1 MLNHVNHETAH
12 AMIQAL
18 SLTEAGSDLVKA
30 LEDIR
35 YYHKAA
41 DVYDLGYGGIL
52 VEAFDEDSD
61 GDHYWEGSVLIPSKR
76 DRLIYKSAAH
86 QDEPVQG
93 ALFWGWGYGDDDS
106 GCVIIPRVLGE
117 WAAECALAH
126 ATKMKTV
133 HSPAECRPVS
143 CSVDS
148 DSNSTSADNAD
159 KLGKMVVTAPVD
171 QINLPGLT
179 KDKWARQKAGEADV
193 ARRDTSWDFPSL
205 IMPGYIQDCATV
217 YGVTIGWID
226 SLDVW
231 PTPFEDCTPETV
243 CDEKSWSYR
252 EPVVLRAAC
261 QIMSDLKHWEYFDKC
276 SPLQCAKHLFAND
289 FRPVDL

>member
-1 MLNHVNHETAH
+1 MLNQVNHDAAH
-12 AMIQAL
+12 YMIQAL

-61 GDHYWEGSVLIPSKR
+61 GDHYWEGSVLIPSRR

-93 ALFWGWGYGDDDS
+93 ALFWGWNTD
-106 GCVIIPRVLGE
+106 GCIVIPRVLGE

-143 CSVDS
+143 CTV
-148 DSNSTSADNAD
+148 NAV
-159 KLGKMVVTAPVD
+159 KSMAVTAPVD
-171 QINLPGLT
+171 QVTLPGLT
-179 KDKWARQKAGEADV
+179 KDKWAHKKAAEAD
-193 ARRDTSWDFPSL
+193 AERRDTSWDFPSL

-261 QIMSDLKHWEYFDKC
+261 QIMSELKHWEYFDKC

>member
-1 MLNHVNHETAH
+1 MLNQVNHDAAH
-12 AMIQAL
+12 YMIQAL

-35 YYHKAA
+35 YYHRAA

-61 GDHYWEGSVLIPSKR
+61 GDHYWEGSVLIPSRR
-76 DRLIYKSAAH
+76 DRLIYKSAAY

-93 ALFWGWGYGDDDS
+93 ALFWGWNTD
-106 GCVIIPRVLGE
+106 GCIVIPRVLGE

-133 HSPAECRPVS
+133 HSPAECRPVA
-143 CSVDS
+143 CTVDS
-148 DSNSTSADNAD
+148 AQSADNAD
-159 KLGKMVVTAPVD
+159 KLGKMAVTAPVD

-179 KDKWARQKAGEADV
+179 KDKWARQKAAEADV
-193 ARRDTSWDFPSL
+193 ERRDTSWDFPSL
-205 IMPGYIQDCATV
+205 IMPGYTQDCATV
-217 YGVTIGWID
+217 YGVNLNRID
-226 SLDVW
+226 CLDVW
-231 PTPFEDCTPETV
+231 PTPLEDLTPEKL
-243 CDEKSWSYR
+243 CDEKSWDYR
-252 EPVVLRAAC
+252 PPVVLRAAC
-261 QIMSDLKHWEYFDKC
+261 QIMSGMTQWEYFDKC
-276 SPLQCAKHLFAND
+276 TALQCAKHLIAQD

>member
-1 MLNHVNHETAH
+1 MTDE
-12 AMIQAL
+12 
-18 SLTEAGSDLVKA
+18 GRKLVKT

-35 YYHKAA
+35 YYHRAA

-61 GDHYWEGSVLIPSKR
+61 GDRYWEGSVLIPSKR
-76 DRLIYKSAAH
+76 DRLIYKSAAY

-93 ALFWGWGYGDDDS
+93 ALFWRWNTD

-133 HSPAECRPVS
+133 HSPAECHPVS
-143 CSVDS
+143 CSVDAL
-148 DSNSTSADNAD
+148 TQMA
-159 KLGKMVVTAPVD
+159 VTAPVD
-171 QINLPGLT
+171 QIDLPGLT
-179 KDKWARQKAGEADV
+179 KDKWARRKAGEADV
-193 ARRDTSWDFPSL
+193 ERRDTQWDFPSL
-205 IMPGYIQDCATV
+205 IMPGYLQLCPTV
-217 YGVTIGWID
+217 YGVSINRID
-226 SLDVW
+226 CLDVW
-231 PTPFEDCTPETV
+231 PTPLERLTPEKL
-243 CDEKSWSYR
+243 CDETSWDYR

-261 QIMSDLKHWEYFDKC
+261 QIMSGLKEWEYFDQC
-276 SPLQCAKHLFAND
+276 TPLQCAKHLIAQD

>member
-1 MLNHVNHETAH
+1 MLNHVNHEAAH

-30 LEDIR
+30 LEDVR
-35 YYHKAA
+35 YYHRHAE
-41 DVYDLGYGGIL
+41 VYDLGYGGVL
-52 VEAFDEDSD
+52 VEAFDEDTD
-61 GDHYWEGSVLIPSKR
+61 GDRYWEGSVLIPSKR
-76 DRLIYKSAAH
+76 DRLIYESAAY

-93 ALFWGWGYGDDDS
+93 ALFWGWNTED
-106 GCVIIPRVLGE
+106 GCAIIPRVLGE

-133 HSPAECRPVS
+133 HSPAECRPVA
-143 CSVDS
+143 CTVDS
-148 DSNSTSADNAD
+148 LTQMA
-159 KLGKMVVTAPVD
+159 VTAPVD

-193 ARRDTSWDFPSL
+193 ARRDTTYDFPSF

-217 YGVTIGWID
+217 YGVNLNRID
-226 SLDVW
+226 TMGGPISLSMS
-231 PTPFEDCTPETV
+231 TTEDL
-243 CDEKSWSYR
+243 CDEKSWEYR
-252 EPVVLRAAC
+252 PPVVLRAAC
-261 QIMSDLKHWEYFDKC
+261 QIMSGLTQWEYFDKC
-276 SPLQCAKHLFAND
+276 STLQCAKHLIAQD

>member
-1 MLNHVNHETAH
+1 MLNQVNHDTAH
-12 AMIQAL
+12 YMIQAL

-52 VEAFDEDSD
+52 VEAFDMDSD
-61 GDHYWEGSVLIPSKR
+61 GDCYWEGSVLIPSRR
-76 DRLIYKSAAH
+76 DRLIYKSAAY

-93 ALFWGWGYGDDDS
+93 ALFWGWGHDD
-106 GCVIIPRVLGE
+106 CTVIPRVLGE
-117 WAAECALAH
+117 WAVECALAH

-148 DSNSTSADNAD
+148 LTQMAI
-159 KLGKMVVTAPVD
+159 TAPVD
-171 QINLPGLT
+171 QVNLPGLT

-193 ARRDTSWDFPSL
+193 ARRDTTYDFPSL
-205 IMPGYIQDCATV
+205 ILPGYLQLCPTV
-217 YGVTIGWID
+217 YGVNINQID
-226 SLDVW
+226 CLDCPHSLSK
-231 PTPFEDCTPETV
+231 CTPEDL
-243 CDEKSWSYR
+243 CDEKSWDYK
-252 EPVVLRAAC
+252 PPIVLRAAC
-261 QIMSDLKHWEYFDKC
+261 QIMSELKHWEYFDKC
-276 SPLQCAKHLFAND
+276 SPLQCAKHLIAND

>member
-1 MLNHVNHETAH
+1 MLNHVNHEAAH
-12 AMIQAL
+12 TMIQAL
-18 SLTEAGSDLVKA
+18 SMTEAGSDLIKA

-61 GDHYWEGSVLIPSKR
+61 RDHYWEGSVLIPSRR
-76 DRLIYKSAAH
+76 DRLIYKSAAY

-93 ALFWGWGYGDDDS
+93 ALFWGWGYGDDD
-106 GCVIIPRVLGE
+106 CTVIPRVLGE

-148 DSNSTSADNAD
+148 LTQMA
-159 KLGKMVVTAPVD
+159 VTAPVD
-171 QINLPGLT
+171 QVNLPGLT
-179 KDKWARQKAGEADV
+179 KDKWAHKKAGEADV
-193 ARRDTSWDFPSL
+193 ARRDTTYDFPSL
-205 IMPGYIQDCATV
+205 ILPGYLQLCPTV
-217 YGVTIGWID
+217 YGVNINRID
-226 SLDVW
+226 CLDVW
-231 PTPFEDCTPETV
+231 PTPLEDLTPERL
-243 CDEKSWSYR
+243 CDETSWDYR
-252 EPVVLRAAC
+252 PPVVLRAAC

-276 SPLQCAKHLFAND
+276 SPLQCAKHLFAQD

>member
-1 MLNHVNHETAH
+1 MLNHVNHEAAH

-18 SLTEAGSDLVKA
+18 SMTEEGSKLIKG

-41 DVYDLGYGGIL
+41 DVYDLGYGGVL
-52 VEAFDEDSD
+52 VEAFDMDSD
-61 GDHYWEGSVLIPSKR
+61 GDCYWEGSVLIPSTR
-76 DRLIYKSAAH
+76 DRLIYESAAY

-93 ALFWGWGYGDDDS
+93 ALFWGWGYDDD
-106 GCVIIPRVLGE
+106 CIVIPRVLGE

-133 HSPAECRPVS
+133 HSPAECRPVA
-143 CSVDS
+143 CAV
-148 DSNSTSADNAD
+148 NSLTQMA
-159 KLGKMVVTAPVD
+159 VTAPVD
-171 QINLPGLT
+171 QVNLPGLT
-179 KDKWARQKAGEADV
+179 KDKWAQKKAAEANV
-193 ARRDTSWDFPSL
+193 ERRDTQYDFPSL
-205 IMPGYIQDCATV
+205 ILPGYLQLCPTV
-217 YGVTIGWID
+217 YGVNINRID
-226 SLDVW
+226 CLDVW
-231 PTPFEDCTPETV
+231 PTPFEDCTPETI

-261 QIMSDLKHWEYFDKC
+261 QIMSKLKHWEYFDKC

>member
-1 MLNHVNHETAH
+1 MLNHVNHEAAH

-61 GDHYWEGSVLIPSKR
+61 GDHYWEGSVLIPSRR

-159 KLGKMVVTAPVD
+159 KLGKMAVTAPVD
-171 QINLPGLT
+171 QVHLPGLT
-179 KDKWARQKAGEADV
+179 KDKWARQKAAEADV
-193 ARRDTSWDFPSL
+193 ERRDTQWDFPSL
-205 IMPGYIQDCATV
+205 ILPGYIQTCPTV
-217 YGVTIGWID
+217 YGVNIGWID
-226 SLDVW
+226 CLDVW
-231 PTPFEDCTPETV
+231 PTPFEDCTPEDI

-261 QIMSDLKHWEYFDKC
+261 QIMSELKHWEYFDKC

-289 FRPVDL
+289 FRPIDL

>member
-1 MLNHVNHETAH
+1 MLNQVNHDAAH
-12 AMIQAL
+12 YMIQAL

-76 DRLIYKSAAH
+76 DRLIYKSAAY

-93 ALFWGWGYGDDDS
+93 ALFWGWGHDD
-106 GCVIIPRVLGE
+106 CVIIPRVLGE
-117 WAAECALAH
+117 WAVQCALAH

-143 CSVDS
+143 CSIDS

-159 KLGKMVVTAPVD
+159 KLGKMAVTAPVD
-171 QINLPGLT
+171 QVNLPGLT

-193 ARRDTSWDFPSL
+193 ERRDTSWDFPSL

-217 YGVTIGWID
+217 YGVNLNRID
-226 SLDVW
+226 TMGGPISLSKS
-231 PTPFEDCTPETV
+231 TTEDL
-243 CDEKSWSYR
+243 CDEKSWEYR
-252 EPVVLRAAC
+252 PPVVLRAAC
-261 QIMSDLKHWEYFDKC
+261 QIMSGLKEWEYFDKC
-276 SPLQCAKHLFAND
+276 TPLQCAKHLIAQD

>member
-1 MLNHVNHETAH
+1 MLNQVNHDAAH
-12 AMIQAL
+12 YMIQAL
-18 SLTEAGSDLVKA
+18 SLTKSGSDLVKA

-52 VEAFDEDSD
+52 VEAFGEDSD
-61 GDHYWEGSVLIPSKR
+61 GDHYWGGSVLIPSKR
-76 DRLIYKSAAH
+76 DRLIYESAAY

-93 ALFWGWGYGDDDS
+93 ALFWGWGHD
-106 GCVIIPRVLGE
+106 GCTVIPRVLGE

-133 HSPAECRPVS
+133 HSPAECHPVS

-159 KLGKMVVTAPVD
+159 KLGKMAVTAPVD
-171 QINLPGLT
+171 QIDLPGLT

-193 ARRDTSWDFPSL
+193 ERRDTSWDFPSL

-226 SLDVW
+226 CLDVW
-231 PTPFEDCTPETV
+231 PTPFEDCTPETI

-261 QIMSDLKHWEYFDKC
+261 QIMSDLKH
-276 SPLQCAKHLFAND
+276 
-289 FRPVDL
+289 

>member
-1 MLNHVNHETAH
+1 MTDEGHK
-12 AMIQAL
+12 
-18 SLTEAGSDLVKA
+18 LVKA

-35 YYHKAA
+35 YYHRAA

-61 GDHYWEGSVLIPSKR
+61 GDRYWEGSVLIPSTR
-76 DRLIYKSAAH
+76 DRLIYESAAY

-93 ALFWGWGYGDDDS
+93 ALFWGWGYGDDDN
-106 GCVIIPRVLGE
+106 GCIVIPRVLGE

-133 HSPAECRPVS
+133 HSPAECHPEA
-143 CSVDS
+143 CTVD
-148 DSNSTSADNAD
+148 NLPHMA
-159 KLGKMVVTAPVD
+159 VTAPRGVP
-171 QINLPGLT
+171 LLGLT
-179 KDKWARQKAGEADV
+179 RDKWAWKKAAEADV
-193 ARRDTSWDFPSL
+193 ERRDKQWDFPSL
-205 IMPGYIQDCATV
+205 ILPGYIQTCPTV
-217 YGVTIGWID
+217 YGVNIGWID

-231 PTPFEDCTPETV
+231 PTPFEECTPEDI

-261 QIMSDLKHWEYFDKC
+261 QIMSGMTQWEYFDKC
-276 SPLQCAKHLFAND
+276 SALQCAKHLFAND

>member
-1 MLNHVNHETAH
+1 MV
-12 AMIQAL
+12 
-18 SLTEAGSDLVKA
+18 
-30 LEDIR
+30 
-35 YYHKAA
+35 
-41 DVYDLGYGGIL
+41 
-52 VEAFDEDSD
+52 
-61 GDHYWEGSVLIPSKR
+61 
-76 DRLIYKSAAH
+76 
-86 QDEPVQG
+86 
-93 ALFWGWGYGDDDS
+93 
-106 GCVIIPRVLGE
+106 IPRVLGE

-159 KLGKMVVTAPVD
+159 KLGKIAVTAPVD
-171 QINLPGLT
+171 QVHLPGLT

-193 ARRDTSWDFPSL
+193 ARRDTTYDFPSL
-205 IMPGYIQDCATV
+205 ILPGYLQLCPTV
-217 YGVTIGWID
+217 YGVNINRID
-226 SLDVW
+226 CLDVW
-231 PTPFEDCTPETV
+231 PTPFEDCTPETI

-261 QIMSDLKHWEYFDKC
+261 QIMSELKHWEYFDKC
-276 SPLQCAKHLFAND
+276 SPLQCAKHLIAQD

>member
-1 MLNHVNHETAH
+1 MLNQVNHEAVH

-18 SLTEAGSDLVKA
+18 SMTEEGSKLVKG

-76 DRLIYKSAAH
+76 DRLIYESAAY

-93 ALFWGWGYGDDDS
+93 ALFWGWGYGDDD
-106 GCVIIPRVLGE
+106 CTVIPRVLGE

-143 CSVDS
+143 CGVDS
-148 DSNSTSADNAD
+148 LTQMA
-159 KLGKMVVTAPVD
+159 VTAPVD
-171 QINLPGLT
+171 QIDLPGLT
-179 KDKWARQKAGEADV
+179 KDKWAHKKAGEADV
-193 ARRDTSWDFPSL
+193 ERRDTSWDFPSL

-226 SLDVW
+226 CLDVW
-231 PTPFEDCTPETV
+231 PTPFEECTPETI

-261 QIMSDLKHWEYFDKC
+261 QIMSELKHWEYFDKC
-276 SPLQCAKHLFAND
+276 TVLQCAKHLFAND

>member
-1 MLNHVNHETAH
+1 MLNHVNHEAAH

-18 SLTEAGSDLVKA
+18 SLTKAGSDLVKA

-52 VEAFDEDSD
+52 VEAFDMDSD
-61 GDHYWEGSVLIPSKR
+61 GDCYWEGSVLIPSQR
-76 DRLIYKSAAH
+76 DRLTYESAAH

-93 ALFWGWGYGDDDS
+93 ALFWGWGYDDD
-106 GCVIIPRVLGE
+106 CIVIPRVLGE

-148 DSNSTSADNAD
+148 LTQMA
-159 KLGKMVVTAPVD
+159 VTAPVD
-171 QINLPGLT
+171 QVNLPGLT

-193 ARRDTSWDFPSL
+193 ARRDTTYDFPSL
-205 IMPGYIQDCATV
+205 ILPGYIQDCATV

-226 SLDVW
+226 CLDVW
-231 PTPFEDCTPETV
+231 PTPFEECTPETI

>member
-1 MLNHVNHETAH
+1 MLNHVNHEAAH
-12 AMIQAL
+12 YMIQAL

-61 GDHYWEGSVLIPSKR
+61 GDHYWEGSVLIPSRR
-76 DRLIYKSAAH
+76 DRLIYKSAAY

-93 ALFWGWGYGDDDS
+93 ALFWGWNTD
-106 GCVIIPRVLGE
+106 GCIVIPHVLGE

-133 HSPAECRPVS
+133 HSPAECRPVA
-143 CSVDS
+143 CTVDS
-148 DSNSTSADNAD
+148 LTQMA
-159 KLGKMVVTAPVD
+159 VTAPVD
-171 QINLPGLT
+171 QVNLPGLT
-179 KDKWARQKAGEADV
+179 KSKWARQKAGEAD
-193 ARRDTSWDFPSL
+193 AERRDTSWDFPSL

-231 PTPFEDCTPETV
+231 PTPFKDCTPETI

-261 QIMSDLKHWEYFDKC
+261 QIMSELKHWEYFDKC

>member
-1 MLNHVNHETAH
+1 MLNQVNHDAAH
-12 AMIQAL
+12 YMIQAL

-30 LEDIR
+30 LEAIR

-61 GDHYWEGSVLIPSKR
+61 GDHYWEGSVLIPSRR
-76 DRLIYKSAAH
+76 DRLIYKSAAY

-93 ALFWGWGYGDDDS
+93 TLFWGWGHDD
-106 GCVIIPRVLGE
+106 CTVIPRVLGE

-148 DSNSTSADNAD
+148 DPNSTSADNAD
-159 KLGKMVVTAPVD
+159 KLGKMAVTAPVD
-171 QINLPGLT
+171 KVNLPGLT
-179 KDKWARQKAGEADV
+179 KDKWAHKKAAEAD
-193 ARRDTSWDFPSL
+193 AERRDTSRDFPSL
-205 IMPGYIQDCATV
+205 IIPGYIQNCATV
-217 YGVTIGWID
+217 YGVNINRID
-226 SLDVW
+226 CLDVW
-231 PTPFEDCTPETV
+231 PTPLEDLTPEKM
-243 CDEKSWSYR
+243 CDETSWDYR
-252 EPVVLRAAC
+252 PPIVLRAAC
-261 QIMSDLKHWEYFDKC
+261 QIISGLKHWEYFDKC
-276 SPLQCAKHLFAND
+276 TALQCAKHLFAQD

>member
-1 MLNHVNHETAH
+1 MLNHVNNMNHEAAH
-12 AMIQAL
+12 YMIQAL
-18 SLTEAGSDLVKA
+18 SMTDKGHKLVKA

-35 YYHKAA
+35 YYHRAA

-61 GDHYWEGSVLIPSKR
+61 GDCYWEGSVLIPSKR
-76 DRLIYKSAAH
+76 DRLIYKSAAY

-106 GCVIIPRVLGE
+106 GCIVIPRILGE
-117 WAAECALAH
+117 WAAQCALDYAVK
-126 ATKMKTV
+126 TKRV
-133 HSPAECRPVS
+133 HSPDECRPVA
-143 CSVDS
+143 CTVDS
-148 DSNSTSADNAD
+148 LTQMA
-159 KLGKMVVTAPVD
+159 VTAPVD
-171 QINLPGLT
+171 QIDLPGLT
-179 KDKWARQKAGEADV
+179 KDKWARQKAAETDAE
-193 ARRDTSWDFPSL
+193 RRDTSWDFPSL

-231 PTPFEDCTPETV
+231 PTPFEDCTPETI

-261 QIMSDLKHWEYFDKC
+261 QIMSELRHWEHFDKC
-276 SPLQCAKHLFAND
+276 SPLQCAKHLIAND

>member
-1 MLNHVNHETAH
+1 MLNQVKHDAAH
-12 AMIQAL
+12 YMIQAL

-30 LEDIR
+30 LEDVR
-35 YYHKAA
+35 YYHRHAE
-41 DVYDLGYGGIL
+41 VYDLGYNGIL

-61 GDHYWEGSVLIPSKR
+61 GDRYWEGSVLIPSKR
-76 DRLIYKSAAH
+76 DRLIYESAAY

-143 CSVDS
+143 CTVDAL
-148 DSNSTSADNAD
+148 TQMA
-159 KLGKMVVTAPVD
+159 VTAPVD
-171 QINLPGLT
+171 QIDLPGLT

-193 ARRDTSWDFPSL
+193 ERRDTQYDFPSL

-217 YGVTIGWID
+217 YGVNINRID
-226 SLDVW
+226 CLDVW
-231 PTPFEDCTPETV
+231 PTPFEDCTPETIY
-243 CDEKSWSYR
+243 DEKSWSYR

-261 QIMSDLKHWEYFDKC
+261 QIMSELKHWEYFDKC

>member
-1 MLNHVNHETAH
+1 MLNHVNHEAAH
-12 AMIQAL
+12 YMIQAL

-52 VEAFDEDSD
+52 VEAFDMDSD
-61 GDHYWEGSVLIPSKR
+61 GDCYWEGSVLIPSQR
-76 DRLIYKSAAH
+76 DRLTYESAAH

-93 ALFWGWGYGDDDS
+93 A
-106 GCVIIPRVLGE
+106 
-117 WAAECALAH
+117 
-126 ATKMKTV
+126 
-133 HSPAECRPVS
+133 
-143 CSVDS
+143 
-148 DSNSTSADNAD
+148 
-159 KLGKMVVTAPVD
+159 
-171 QINLPGLT
+171 
-179 KDKWARQKAGEADV
+179 QKAGEADV
-193 ARRDTSWDFPSL
+193 ARRDTTYDFPSL
-205 IMPGYIQDCATV
+205 IMPGYLQLCPTV
-217 YGVTIGWID
+217 YGVNLNRID
-226 SLDVW
+226 CLDVW
-231 PTPFEDCTPETV
+231 PTPFEDCTPETI

>member
-1 MLNHVNHETAH
+1 MFNHVNHEAAH

-18 SLTEAGSDLVKA
+18 SMTEAGSDLVKA

-61 GDHYWEGSVLIPSKR
+61 GDFYWEGSVLIPSTR
-76 DRLIYKSAAH
+76 DRLTYASAAY

-93 ALFWGWGYGDDDS
+93 ALFWGWNTDS
-106 GCVIIPRVLGE
+106 CVIIPRVLGE

-143 CSVDS
+143 CSVDVAK
-148 DSNSTSADNAD
+148 NTN
-159 KLGKMVVTAPVD
+159 KLGKMAVTAPVD
-171 QINLPGLT
+171 QVNLPGLT
-179 KDKWARQKAGEADV
+179 KDKWARQKAAEADV
-193 ARRDTSWDFPSL
+193 ERRDTTYDFPSL
-205 IMPGYIQDCATV
+205 ILPGYLQMCPTV
-217 YGVTIGWID
+217 YGVNINRID
-226 SLDVW
+226 CLDMW
-231 PTPFEDCTPETV
+231 PDPIEERTPETI

-261 QIMSDLKHWEYFDKC
+261 QIISELRYWEYFDKC
-276 SPLQCAKHLFAND
+276 SALQCAKHLLAKD
-289 FRPVDL
+289 FHPVDL

>member
-1 MLNHVNHETAH
+1 MLNHINHEAAH
-12 AMIQAL
+12 YMIQAL
-18 SLTEAGSDLVKA
+18 SLTKAGSDLVKA

-52 VEAFDEDSD
+52 VEAFDEDTD
-61 GDHYWEGSVLIPSKR
+61 GDRYWEGSVLIPSKR
-76 DRLIYKSAAH
+76 DRLIYKSAAY

-93 ALFWGWGYGDDDS
+93 ALFWGRGYGDDD
-106 GCVIIPRVLGE
+106 CTVIPRVLGE

-159 KLGKMVVTAPVD
+159 KLGKMAVTAPVD
-171 QINLPGLT
+171 QVHLPGLNQ
-179 KDKWARQKAGEADV
+179 DKWARKKANVEH
-193 ARRDTSWDFPSL
+193 RDTQWDFPSL
-205 IMPGYIQDCATV
+205 ILPGYIQTCPTV
-217 YGVTIGWID
+217 YGVNIGWID
-226 SLDVW
+226 CLDVW
-231 PTPFEDCTPETV
+231 PTPFEDCTPEDI
-243 CDEKSWSYR
+243 CDEKSWAWR

-261 QIMSDLKHWEYFDKC
+261 QIMSELKHWEYFDKC

>member
-1 MLNHVNHETAH
+1 MLNQVNHDAAH
-12 AMIQAL
+12 YMIQAL

-35 YYHKAA
+35 YYHRAA

-61 GDHYWEGSVLIPSKR
+61 GDHYWEGSVLIPSRR
-76 DRLIYKSAAH
+76 DRLIYESAAH

-93 ALFWGWGYGDDDS
+93 ALFWGWGYGDDD
-106 GCVIIPRVLGE
+106 CTVIPRVLGE
-117 WAAECALAH
+117 WAVECALTH

-133 HSPAECRPVS
+133 HSPAECRTVL

-148 DSNSTSADNAD
+148 LTQMA
-159 KLGKMVVTAPVD
+159 VTAPVN
-171 QINLPGLT
+171 QVNLPGLT
-179 KDKWARQKAGEADV
+179 KDKWAHKKAAEAD
-193 ARRDTSWDFPSL
+193 AERRDTSWDFPSL

-231 PTPFEDCTPETV
+231 PTPFEDCAPETV

>member
-1 MLNHVNHETAH
+1 MLNHVNNMNHEAAH
-12 AMIQAL
+12 LMIQAL
-18 SLTEAGSDLVKA
+18 SMTDEGHKLVKA

-35 YYHKAA
+35 YYHRAA

-61 GDHYWEGSVLIPSKR
+61 GDRYWEGSVLIPSKR
-76 DRLIYKSAAH
+76 DRLTYESGAW

-106 GCVIIPRVLGE
+106 GCIVIPRILGE
-117 WAAECALAH
+117 WAAQCALDY
-126 ATKMKTV
+126 ATKNAKNM
-133 HSPAECRPVS
+133 HSPGECRPVA
-143 CSVDS
+143 CTVDS
-148 DSNSTSADNAD
+148 LTQ
-159 KLGKMVVTAPVD
+159 MVVTAPVD
-171 QINLPGLT
+171 QVNLPGLT
-179 KDKWARQKAGEADV
+179 KDKWAHKKAAEAD
-193 ARRDTSWDFPSL
+193 AERRDTSWDFPSL

-231 PTPFEDCTPETV
+231 PTPFEECTPETI

-261 QIMSDLKHWEYFDKC
+261 QIMSELKHWEYFDKC

>member
-1 MLNHVNHETAH
+1 MLNHVNHEAAH
-12 AMIQAL
+12 TMIQAL
-18 SLTEAGSDLVKA
+18 SMTEAGSDLVKA

-41 DVYDLGYGGIL
+41 DVYDLGYGAVL

-93 ALFWGWGYGDDDS
+93 ALFWGYGDDD
-106 GCVIIPRVLGE
+106 CTVIPRVLGE

-148 DSNSTSADNAD
+148 LTQMA
-159 KLGKMVVTAPVD
+159 VTAPVD
-171 QINLPGLT
+171 QVNLPGLT
-179 KDKWARQKAGEADV
+179 KSKWARQKAGEAD
-193 ARRDTSWDFPSL
+193 AERRDTSWDFPSL

-217 YGVTIGWID
+217 YGVAIGWID

-231 PTPFEDCTPETV
+231 PTPFEDCTPETI

-261 QIMSDLKHWEYFDKC
+261 QIMSELKHWEYFDKC

>member
-1 MLNHVNHETAH
+1 MLNHVNHEAAH

-18 SLTEAGSDLVKA
+18 SMTEAGSDLVKA

-35 YYHKAA
+35 YYHRAA

-76 DRLIYKSAAH
+76 DRLIYASAAY

-93 ALFWGWGYGDDDS
+93 ALFWGWGHDD
-106 GCVIIPRVLGE
+106 CVIIPRVLGE

-133 HSPAECRPVS
+133 HSPAECRPVA
-143 CSVDS
+143 CTVDS
-148 DSNSTSADNAD
+148 LTQMA
-159 KLGKMVVTAPVD
+159 VTAPVD
-171 QINLPGLT
+171 QVRLPGLT
-179 KDKWARQKAGEADV
+179 KDKWARQKAAEADI
-193 ARRDTSWDFPSL
+193 ARRDTTWDFPSL
-205 IMPGYIQDCATV
+205 ILPGYIQDCATV

-226 SLDVW
+226 CLDVW
-231 PTPFEDCTPETV
+231 PTPFEDCTPETI

-261 QIMSDLKHWEYFDKC
+261 QIMSELKHWEYFDKC